1 MERGQKEQELK
12 YEVLVTINDDRSLTA
27 CVSANGHR
35 DHFSKA
41 LGIMRGDGATVHSA
55 CAGFGL
61 ARMALALLRWHGPS
75 MSTWPSSARAFLGDP
90 GFGSCRGRRPGQSG
104 APYSSAARDGGTGI
118 HDLQPACLTSMTTD
132 EIAELLA
139 LVKAE
144 LEQPDACPED
154 LWREPCEWDSTTL
167 VNIIFVAEEHV
178 HITLTAEQMDCVR
191 GLRSLIA
198 MIDDA
203 ARLARTPA

>member
-1 MERGQKEQELK
+1 MSFRNDWLAQSRDIFRKLDLPFEVAPASDPFFGRAAPIMERGQKEQELK

-90 GFGSCRGRRPGQSG
+90 GFGSCRGR
-104 APYSSAARDGGTGI
+104 
-118 HDLQPACLTSMTTD
+118 
-132 EIAELLA
+132 
-139 LVKAE
+139 
-144 LEQPDACPED
+144 
-154 LWREPCEWDSTTL
+154 
-167 VNIIFVAEEHV
+167 
-178 HITLTAEQMDCVR
+178 
-191 GLRSLIA
+191 
-198 MIDDA
+198 
-203 ARLARTPA
+203 